1 MCHKAELLAFK
12 IPENILKISYID
24 ATGRN
29 FGDIH
34 MKLGM

>member
-1 MCHKAELLAFK
+1 MSYKAELLAFK
-12 IPENILKISYID
+12 IPENILKIGYID